1 MKISEDYIIR
11 EIAGEYVVVPTGQAA
26 VRFNGLITIN
36 EVGAFLWR
44 KLQAGADEAQ
54 LLQAVLE
61 EYDVEEAAA
70 KADIAKFLQVLKQN
84 HILEQ

>member
-1 MKISEDYIIR
+1 MKISEDYIVR
-11 EIAGEYVVVPTGQAA
+11 EIAGEYVVVPTGPAA

-44 KLQAGADEAQ
+44 RLQAGADEAQ

-61 EYDVEEAAA
+61 EYEVEKSAAQ
-70 KADIAKFLQVLKQN
+70 ADLAKFLQTLRQN